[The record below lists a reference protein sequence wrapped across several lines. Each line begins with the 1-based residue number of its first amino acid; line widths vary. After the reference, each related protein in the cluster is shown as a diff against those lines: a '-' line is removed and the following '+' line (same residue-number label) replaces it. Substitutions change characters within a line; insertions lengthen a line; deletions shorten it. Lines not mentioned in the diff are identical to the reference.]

1 MTTNY
6 TQAAT
11 HKKILLVEDEVFIRD
26 IYERTLIK
34 AGARVSVASD
44 GEEGVKKATEELPDL
59 ILLDILM
66 PKVNGLEALAKLKE
80 NPKTKSI
87 PVVLLTNLGQ
97 SGTIKEAFK
106 KGASG
111 YLMKMKMT
119 PYDMVDNIK
128 KFLDDPKFK
137 MDYNSLVDLD

>member
-1 MTTNY
+1 MNY
-6 TQAAT
+6 TQAT
-11 HKKILLVEDEVFIRD
+11 SNKKILLVEDEVFIRD

-34 AGARVSVASD
+34 AGAKVCVASN
-44 GEEGVKKATEELPDL
+44 GKEGVDQAKKELPDL

-66 PKVNGLEALAKLKE
+66 PSVNGLEALAKLKAD
-80 NPKTKSI
+80 PKTQNI

-97 SGTIKEAFK
+97 SGTIKDAFK

-128 KFLDDPKFK
+128 KFLDDPTYK